1 MVKSLGDFNK
11 KLSSTNDLKNIKWS
25 QKNIESQRTKKKK
38 KENTSSTNII
48 YTETESKPVEKIFIV
63 EENENTKS
71 NKTTGKKHEHSSV
84 KNSKVEQGWK
94 RKAR

>member
-11 KLSSTNDLKNIKWS
+11 KLSSSDDLKNIKWS

-63 EENENTKS
+63 EENESIKS

>member
-11 KLSSTNDLKNIKWS
+11 KLSSSNDLKNIKWS

-38 KENTSSTNII
+38 KENTSATNII
-48 YTETESKPVEKIFIV
+48 YTETESKPVGKIFIV

-71 NKTTGKKHEHSSV
+71 NKTTGKKHEFSSV